1 MGKCSFNKLWLE
13 NPKYAS
19 WLLSVTNDQHKA
31 KCCVCMKYIDIS
43 SMGEAALSSHIKGK
57 KHLQL
62 LKGTQQ
68 QSTLILNFM
77 KPTDQAATATAPTT
91 TARSLEL
98 VASTTS
104 STTSMPTNKSTL
116 DTYVTREDTLTAEI
130 TWALKVIDC
139 HYSYNSS
146 IDTAKLFQK
155 MFPDSQIAKQF
166 SCGEKK
172 CAYLTCF
179 GLAPHFKEELI
190 KLLKNEDNYV
200 VLFDESM
207 NAVTQ
212 SKQLD
217 VHVRAWNTNKLL
229 VESRY
234 YNSVFMGHG
243 TAADMMMHFRDAVE
257 GLEIPKIFQISMDG
271 PNVNW
276 RFYKDFCEE
285 MSKDF
290 DCQSLNIGS
299 CGLHILNNAFKAGGE
314 ASSWGIEQLFSSAHW
329 LFHDTPARREDFQK
343 ITGNTK
349 FPLKFCKHRWLENVP
364 VAERI
369 QEILP
374 DIAKYVKSAKAQ
386 QVSCPKTKSFEVIVE
401 AMKDPLLEA
410 KLAFFTLVAKE
421 VYPFWSGIKL
431 TNPCCHFWQLTC
443 MQS

>member
-1 MGKCSFNKLWLE
+1 MC
-13 NPKYAS
+13 
-19 WLLSVTNDQHKA
+19 LSN
-31 KCCVCMKYIDIS
+31 M
-43 SMGEAALSSHIKGK
+43 
-57 KHLQL
+57 
-62 LKGTQQ
+62 
-68 QSTLILNFM
+68 
-77 KPTDQAATATAPTT
+77 
-91 TARSLEL
+91 
-98 VASTTS
+98 
-104 STTSMPTNKSTL
+104 
-116 DTYVTREDTLTAEI
+116 
-130 TWALKVIDC
+130 
-139 HYSYNSS
+139 
-146 IDTAKLFQK
+146 
-155 MFPDSQIAKQF
+155 
-166 SCGEKK
+166 
-172 CAYLTCF
+172 F

-257 GLEIPKIFQISMDG
+257 GLEIPKIFQ
-271 PNVNW
+271 
-276 RFYKDFCEE
+276 
-285 MSKDF
+285 
-290 DCQSLNIGS
+290 
-299 CGLHILNNAFKAGGE
+299 AGGE

-386 QVSCPKTKSFEVIVE
+386 QVSCPKTKSFEVIFE

-410 KLAFFTLVAKE
+410 KLAYFTLVAKE
-421 VYPFWSGIKL
+421 VYPFLVRYQTDKPMLPFLATDMHVVLKDIMKRFVKKDAIADVNRITKVVNMDVNSSAVQCPIGEVDIGFIARKKVKALLATKKISDRQSQQFKLDCQKFLVKLSCKLLEKAPITYQLVRCTVCIDPRRMASHQDDCEIKFKKIL
-431 TNPCCHFWQLTC
+431 QHFVAAKVVKENQCDALIKEYSTFLEGVAHNPAKFRNLILAKTD
-443 MQS
+443 